1 MLKCGGPQGK
11 WKKRMSHL
19 FSRRQATLLLG
30 AAAGAVFAATARA
43 ERPGKM
49 IVHKSPT
56 CGCCG
61 GWAQHMR
68 AAGYVVEEIKE
79 PDMKPVKARLGVPDQ
94 MASCH
99 TAEFEGYVIEGHV
112 PARAV
117 AQLLKERPKAIGIA
131 APGMPMGSPG
141 METGEPEAYTLYLFD
156 ASGVREFGKWLGDKP
171 A

>member
-1 MLKCGGPQGK
+1 
-11 WKKRMSHL
+11 MSINVA
-19 FSRRQATLLLG
+19 RRQAMLCFGLAAGGLIAG
-30 AAAGAVFAATARA
+30 AARAGD
-43 ERPGKM
+43 PGKL

-61 GWAQHMR
+61 GWARRMR
-68 AAGYVVEEIKE
+68 EAGYVVEEIVE
-79 PDMKPVKARLGVPDQ
+79 SDMKAVKARLGVPEK

-99 TAEFEGYVIEGHV
+99 TAEIDGYIVEGHV
-112 PARAV
+112 PPQAV
-117 AQLLKERPKAIGIA
+117 AQLLKERPKAVGVA

-141 METGEPEAYTLYLFD
+141 MEMGEPEVYTLYLFD